1 MVGTEERTRW
11 ENYFKPLFVTELS
24 KALSTPTAHF
34 TESRITVDN
43 ILPQPASHGIVI
55 VDVSIETN
63 CDSRNA
69 GELDGSQCQAY
80 LDTLIKEGNNRTI
93 GGHQIIKV
101 GGLHALEVTSLDQ
114 VFVGERHYGMSVGA
128 IVGIIFSVIIGLGC
142 AGVCFWKRAVIMKR
156 LKSMRGGRAQT
167 GQMRY
172 NTQVDLPGGAPI
184 QMSMPPQQGGMSLVA
199 NAAPT
204 GAYSPPLAEFGGAQ
218 AIVAEDST
226 KI

>member
-1 MVGTEERTRW
+1 MVGSDERTSW
-11 ENYFKPLFVTELS
+11 EDEFKRNFLRELAE
-24 KALSTPTAHF
+24 ALSTPSAPF
-34 TESRITVDN
+34 TKERIEVEKIMPRPGSR
-43 ILPQPASHGIVI
+43 GIVN
-55 VDVSIETN
+55 VDFRIKTD
-63 CDSRNA
+63 CDSRTK
-69 GELDGSQCQAY
+69 GELEGFQCQEQ
-80 LDTLIKEGNNRTI
+80 LQMLISNSENRTI
-93 GGHQIIKV
+93 HGRQIININ
-101 GGLHALEVTSLDQ
+101 GLHAITEQNLDQ
-114 VFVGERHYGMSVGA
+114 VVVGERHYGMSVGA

>member
-1 MVGTEERTRW
+1 MVGTDERTSW
-11 ENYFKPLFVTELS
+11 ENYFKPLFVSELAE
-24 KALSTPTAHF
+24 ALSTPSAPF
-34 TESRITVDN
+34 TKERITVEK
-43 ILPQPASHGIVI
+43 IMPRPGSRGIVN
-55 VDVSIETN
+55 VDFSIETN
-63 CDSRNA
+63 CDSRTA
-69 GELDGSQCQAY
+69 GELEGVQCQEQ
-80 LDTLIKEGNNRTI
+80 LQMLISNSENRTI
-93 GGHQIIKV
+93 HGRQIININ
-101 GGLHALEVTSLDQ
+101 GLHAITEQNLDQ
-114 VFVGERHYGMSVGA
+114 VYIPPAAESSNVGV